1 LSEREPTVIL
11 LGMRLGFAIFAL
23 GLVASAARADTT
35 YQVEQVVRDGDT
47 VRVFAHAD
55 LAPAEAVVRER
66 AAEAVARSAPGL
78 LADRDFGAYR
88 WRDLAVEVRGIR
100 FARGRSAQEVHIDV
114 DAQFTAIREDRSIAL
129 RDYLPTFVYA
139 SRGRVPIARAHLGV
153 AVEVI
158 VAGGATVLLRVRGE
172 RLVVDEPL
180 GLDLDLD
187 RRVLHTHV
195 QPIPDHPS
203 LAGLVPEAAAVRS
216 IANHAL
222 HFVVRFHATD

>member
-1 LSEREPTVIL
+1 MWRAGRRL
-11 LGMRLGFAIFAL
+11 LLVPA
-23 GLVASAARADTT
+23 LVALVTGGARAQTT
-35 YQVEQVVRDGDT
+35 YQVEQVVRSGDV

-66 AAEAVARSAPGL
+66 AAEAVARSAPSL
-78 LADRDFGAYR
+78 LADRDFGTYR
-88 WRDLAVEVRGIR
+88 WRDVSVEVRGIR
-100 FARGRSAQEVHIDV
+100 FASGRSAQEVRIEV
-114 DAQFTAIREDRSIAL
+114 DAQFTAVREDRSITI
-129 RDYLPTFVYA
+129 RDYLPTFVYT
-139 SRGRVPIARAHLGV
+139 SRGRVPLARGRLGV

-158 VAGGATVLLRVRGE
+158 VAGGRSVLLRVRGE
-172 RLVVDEPL
+172 RLAVDQPL
-180 GLDLDLD
+180 GLDLDLE

-222 HFVVRFHATD
+222 HFVVRFHTTN